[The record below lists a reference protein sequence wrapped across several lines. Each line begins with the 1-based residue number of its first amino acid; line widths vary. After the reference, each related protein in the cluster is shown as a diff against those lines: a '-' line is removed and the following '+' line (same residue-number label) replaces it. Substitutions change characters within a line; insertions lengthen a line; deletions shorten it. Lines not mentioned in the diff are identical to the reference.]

1 MAALP
6 SLPTTLYK
14 SLLKSRQHGVAK
26 FPCKCTYG
34 DWLERPTLPYS
45 SSYRSRDCIYYC
57 KLQADWVQYKAVFK
71 SQHGVLDYHTAA
83 FLTFSLFLVK
93 SSYLFTLWMEI
104 WAGDIAI
111 TSSVIALHYVTFD
124 RILDSRVLAFS
135 PPLFHFFFLYD
146 VIFIMEV
153 SGTVVSYKPEHIVK
167 IDKLYEWFYFFF

>member
-1 MAALP
+1 MWLVQP
-6 SLPTTLYK
+6 LK
-14 SLLKSRQHGVAK
+14 SLLFRSDAVVRKNRRI
-26 FPCKCTYG
+26 FPHVHQNNNAG
-34 DWLERPTLPYS
+34 QR
-45 SSYRSRDCIYYC
+45 RSRDCIYYC

-135 PPLFHFFFLYD
+135 PPLFHFFFSMTW
-146 VIFIMEV
+146 F
-153 SGTVVSYKPEHIVK
+153 SSW
-167 IDKLYEWFYFFF
+167 KLVELLWATSLNI